1 MKNRDIRVFIG
12 IVVAFFL
19 LTICIESATA
29 LDVLEIK
36 GPVFNGS
43 DIMNDDMGYIGTSGD
58 GILEMNFSNSA
69 GFYNDLNND
78 FNFYY
83 RNDKIEILQNL
94 TTSDRTIEKNGLIY
108 TTAVVDT
115 KYNNTAWTVTYQKIW
130 YFGEEYVPIK
140 TDTVNK
146 LSKLLMDDSDSHTI
160 KEGQSFELEEGYAIK
175 AEQIDVDGNKV
186 WLNLTKD
193 GNDVDNIVINI
204 SNGDAM
210 SKTWNFTQ
218 NISGETDVE
227 TLKIYVDDV
236 FQGQFDSLVV
246 LKGIWQIS
254 ETVKTINVN
263 DKVNNLNVSSANNGI
278 IVFKNNESF
287 NLTRNSIV
295 PVTDILSFNVAD
307 SPDIRFRLTK
317 KYTLPG
323 NYEVRGT
330 VMTVDASNNSIPG
343 VPNVTWTYENFQGF
357 VYDMHSDVGHETL
370 IMNSTEVAGTALDNE
385 NRSIAANS
393 LVYSTTIHSVNYK
406 SSNLMLADIDGY
418 EKIGYFGEEYV
429 PIKSGQAN
437 KISKLLMDDSDSHTI
452 RKGQSFELEEGYAL
466 TPLEFDI
473 NGDLVWLELTKNGTN
488 IDDEVI
494 DVNTSDHF
502 AKTWSFDQNIGGE
515 VDVITHMIYV
525 DQVFYNQ
532 SDSFVV
538 IKGIWQISDTVN
550 MLTPDNNTVGILK
563 GGAVNDTIT
572 MKNNLSFE
580 LTNGTDID
588 IAGGIKLRVS
598 DDSNIVRCYPFNNVT
613 IQPLSIDS
621 FSPNDSSQAS
631 TTGDSQEFRITTNKM
646 CNITW
651 MINDVAIQ
659 TNVSTTSAL
668 YVNNTAPAGLYNVTA
683 VAENVNGFVQKTW
696 NWTVTNP
703 IIVPPPSS
711 SSGGGSSGGGNSGE
725 EYENIEVKDVV
736 REQTIID
743 EETSYEF
750 KEESNAIET
759 IKFTA
764 LKNAGEISA
773 TIEVLKGRSALVKS
787 DPPGKVYQNMNI
799 WVGKSGF
806 ATSNNVADVKVG
818 FKVEKSWIEANGI
831 VVSTIRL
838 CRNHDDVWNPLPTK
852 KSGEDDKYL
861 YFESK
866 TPGFSPF
873 SITGDT
879 KEEVAAQDS
888 AAGSVSNVVPEEVGA
903 QLQSEGVDVVD
914 GGEEEQDDEGVST
927 VWYVVGVLM
936 VMIVGG
942 GAYWMYGLK
951 KL

>member
-1 MKNRDIRVFIG
+1 M
-12 IVVAFFL
+12 
-19 LTICIESATA
+19 
-29 LDVLEIK
+29 
-36 GPVFNGS
+36 
-43 DIMNDDMGYIGTSGD
+43 
-58 GILEMNFSNSA
+58 
-69 GFYNDLNND
+69 
-78 FNFYY
+78 
-83 RNDKIEILQNL
+83 
-94 TTSDRTIEKNGLIY
+94 
-108 TTAVVDT
+108 
-115 KYNNTAWTVTYQKIW
+115 
-130 YFGEEYVPIK
+130 
-140 TDTVNK
+140 
-146 LSKLLMDDSDSHTI
+146 
-160 KEGQSFELEEGYAIK
+160 
-175 AEQIDVDGNKV
+175 
-186 WLNLTKD
+186 
-193 GNDVDNIVINI
+193 
-204 SNGDAM
+204 
-210 SKTWNFTQ
+210 
-218 NISGETDVE
+218 
-227 TLKIYVDDV
+227 
-236 FQGQFDSLVV
+236 
-246 LKGIWQIS
+246 
-254 ETVKTINVN
+254 
-263 DKVNNLNVSSANNGI
+263 
-278 IVFKNNESF
+278 
-287 NLTRNSIV
+287 
-295 PVTDILSFNVAD
+295 
-307 SPDIRFRLTK
+307 
-317 KYTLPG
+317 
-323 NYEVRGT
+323 
-330 VMTVDASNNSIPG
+330 
-343 VPNVTWTYENFQGF
+343 
-357 VYDMHSDVGHETL
+357 
-370 IMNSTEVAGTALDNE
+370 
-385 NRSIAANS
+385 
-393 LVYSTTIHSVNYK
+393 
-406 SSNLMLADIDGY
+406 
-418 EKIGYFGEEYV
+418 
-429 PIKSGQAN
+429 
-437 KISKLLMDDSDSHTI
+437 
-452 RKGQSFELEEGYAL
+452 
-466 TPLEFDI
+466 
-473 NGDLVWLELTKNGTN
+473 
-488 IDDEVI
+488 
-494 DVNTSDHF
+494 
-502 AKTWSFDQNIGGE
+502 
-515 VDVITHMIYV
+515 
-525 DQVFYNQ
+525 
-532 SDSFVV
+532 V

-588 IAGGIKLRVS
+588 IAGGIKLRVL

>member
-1 MKNRDIRVFIG
+1 MMKNRDIRVFIG
-12 IVVAFFL
+12 IVVVIFL

-43 DIMNDDMGYIGTSGD
+43 DITNDDMGYIGISGD
-58 GILEMNFSNSA
+58 SILEMNFSNSA

-115 KYNNTAWTVTYQKIW
+115 KYNNTAWTDTYQKIW

-210 SKTWNFTQ
+210 SNTWNFTQ
-218 NISGETDVE
+218 NIANETDVE
-227 TLKIYVDDV
+227 TLKIYVDQV
-236 FQGQFDSLVV
+236 FQGMTTSHAVID
-246 LKGIWQIS
+246 GIWQIS

-263 DKVNNLNVSSANNGI
+263 DEVNDFNVSSANNGI
-278 IVFKNNESF
+278 IVLKNNESF
-287 NLTRNSIV
+287 NLTRNSVV
-295 PVTDILSFNVAD
+295 PITDILSFNVAD
-307 SPDIRFRLTK
+307 SSDIRFRLTK

-370 IMNSTEVAGTALDNE
+370 IMNSTEVVGTALDNE

-437 KISKLLMDDSDSHTI
+437 KISKLLMDDNDSHTI

-473 NGDLVWLELTKNGTN
+473 DGEKVWLEVNKSGML
-488 IDDEVI
+488 IDDVVI
-494 DVNTSDHF
+494 DVNISNY
-502 AKTWSFDQNIGGE
+502 WSIDQNIGGE
-515 VDVITHMIYV
+515 VDIITHMIYV

-550 MLTPDNNTVGILK
+550 MLTPNNNTVGILK

-588 IAGGIKLRVS
+588 IAGGIKLRVL

-651 MINDVAIQ
+651 MINDVVIQ
-659 TNVSTTSAL
+659 TNVSTTSAF
-668 YVNNTAPAGLYNVTA
+668 YVNNTAPAGSYNVTI
-683 VAENVNGFVQKTW
+683 VAENVNGIIQKTW
-696 NWTVTNP
+696 DWTVTNP

-711 SSGGGSSGGGNSGE
+711 GGGGRGSGTSGE
-725 EYENIEVKDVV
+725 KYENIEVKDVV
-736 REQTIID
+736 REQNIIN

-764 LKNAGEISA
+764 LKNAGEVSA
-773 TIEVLKGRSALVKS
+773 TIEVLKGRSALVKT
-787 DPPGKVYQNMNI
+787 DPPGHVYQNMNI

-806 ATSNNVADVKVG
+806 ATSNNIADVNVG
-818 FKVEKSWIEANGI
+818 FKVEKSWIEDNDI

-838 CRNHDDVWNPLPTK
+838 RRNHDDVWNPLPTK

-888 AAGSVSNVVPEEVGA
+888 AAGSVLSAVPEEVGA
-903 QLQSEGVDVVD
+903 QSLNEGADMVD
-914 GGEEEQDDEGVST
+914 GGEGEQDNEGVST
-927 VWYVVGVLM
+927 VWYVVGALM

-942 GAYWMYGLK
+942 GAYGMK